1 MPVKIRL
8 QRFGKKGQP
17 FYRIVVADSRA
28 PRDGKFIEL
37 IGTYNPLTQPA
48 TIQLDVDRALYWLE
62 VGAQPTDTARAILS
76 YKGVLYKFHLKKG
89 VLKGALT
96 QEEADRRFQVWLKE
110 KEEKILQSIKNRQL
124 AEKEQMKKRLEEERK
139 KNEERAKKLAQKRA
153 QDIAEKVGETVDAQQ
168 ENAENSTEE
177 S

>member
-62 VGAQPTDTARAILS
+62 VGAQPTDTARSILS